1 MKFNLVTYLTIGF
14 FSVVLLRTG
23 IILDD
28 AGYFAVQAE
37 EKKEDA
43 IPDFEKIVKKEKN
56 IRDKIVSVQPDNDKE
71 VINPYGLKKI
81 HVERQD
87 NTDNVC
93 LTGPILKAAKE
104 RLEYLKGHEKKLEE
118 QARLIEIADRRVR
131 EQVAKLKLIKEQIIE
146 QAQLADLKIAKE
158 SKRLISI
165 YEKMNPKAAAGI
177 FNEMS
182 PKVAAELLRSM
193 KEDQSS
199 AILAKMTPKAAYNVT
214 LALAHGIED
223 TKKDYKKIQ

>member
-1 MKFNLVTYLTIGF
+1 MRINLVTLLTIGF
-14 FSVVLLRTG
+14 FSVVMLRAGTM
-23 IILDD
+23 LDS
-28 AGYFAVQAE
+28 AGYFTVKAE
-37 EKKEDA
+37 ETV
-43 IPDFEKIVKKEKN
+43 PDFEKITKKEKN
-56 IRDKIVSVQPDNDKE
+56 IRDKIIKIQPDDKNGE

-81 HVERQD
+81 HVERED

-93 LTGPILKAAKE
+93 LTGPILKAAKK
-104 RLEYLKGHEKKLEE
+104 RLEYLKSREKEIEE

-131 EQVAKLKLIKEQIIE
+131 EQVAKLKLVKEQVIE
-146 QAQLADLKIAKE
+146 QAQLADSKIAKE

-182 PKVAAELLRSM
+182 PNVAAELLRSM

-214 LALAHGIED
+214 LALAHGIEG
-223 TKKDYKKIQ
+223 TKKDYRKIQ